1 MKHHVRESAAEQSN
15 SPHDE
20 QRIEEKSIEVL
31 DKQ

>member
-20 QRIEEKSIEVL
+20 QKIEEKSIEVL